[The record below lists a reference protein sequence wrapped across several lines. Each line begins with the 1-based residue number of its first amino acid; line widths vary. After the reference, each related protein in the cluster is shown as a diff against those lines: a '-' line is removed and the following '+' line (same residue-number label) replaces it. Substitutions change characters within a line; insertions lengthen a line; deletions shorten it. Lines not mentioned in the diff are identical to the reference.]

1 MNEIKKPLYFQI
13 YSELIDEIKDGK
25 LNAGDRMLTEKE
37 LAEKYNVSRITSRR
51 ALDMLGENGYI
62 NRTPGRGSYVKNH
75 APFISP
81 ETEVKDD
88 SKSEVLLIGLII
100 PDFGTSYG
108 MDILSGAEKEATA
121 NGCRFTFYRTYG
133 QQDLE
138 EAAIDELLEMG
149 VDGLIIMPVHGQHYN
164 PKILK
169 MVLDG
174 FPFVMIDR
182 CLKGIPAPFVGSD
195 NVEAAKKITDFVL
208 DLGHK
213 YVSFISP
220 PEIDTSTIEDRIEGF
235 VKSHAERGVPV
246 NDSYRITNLTSTVP
260 GKNIKE
266 NIQDDIELVKKVL
279 CDNPEITC
287 LFVVEYNLA
296 MLVVEAVKALGKKVP
311 DDYAVVCFDGPFNQI
326 GDYTFTH
333 IRQKEMEMGSRAV
346 KMLLEHIQGK
356 LGSQKVYLETELVIG
371 LSTKKLKD

>member
-1 MNEIKKPLYFQI
+1 MNEIKKPLYLQI
-13 YSELIDEIKDGK
+13 YYELIDEIECGK

-37 LAEKYNVSRITSRR
+37 LAEKYNVSRITSRK

-62 NRTPGRGSYVKNH
+62 NRTPGRGSYVKKKDSL
-75 APFISP
+75 ISY
-81 ETEVKDD
+81 EKKNSGEC
-88 SKSEVLLIGLII
+88 KSEALLIGLII
-100 PDFGTSYG
+100 PDFGASYG

-133 QQDLE
+133 QQNLE
-138 EAAIDELLEMG
+138 EEAIDELLEMG

-174 FPFVMIDR
+174 FPFVLIDR
-182 CLKGIPAPFVGSD
+182 YLKGISAPFIGSD

-213 YVSFISP
+213 NVSFISP
-220 PEIDTSTIEDRIEGF
+220 PEIDTSTIADRIEGF

-266 NIQDDIELVKKVL
+266 NIQADMEMIKKVL
-279 CDNPEITC
+279 IDNPEITC
-287 LFVVEYNLA
+287 LFVVEFNLA

-311 DDYAVVCFDGPFNQI
+311 DDYAVVCFDGPFIQI
-326 GDYTFTH
+326 GDYQFTH

-346 KMLLEHIQGK
+346 KMLLEHLQGINENE
-356 LGSQKVYLETELVIG
+356 KVYLETELVEG
-371 LSTKKLKD
+371 LSTKQL